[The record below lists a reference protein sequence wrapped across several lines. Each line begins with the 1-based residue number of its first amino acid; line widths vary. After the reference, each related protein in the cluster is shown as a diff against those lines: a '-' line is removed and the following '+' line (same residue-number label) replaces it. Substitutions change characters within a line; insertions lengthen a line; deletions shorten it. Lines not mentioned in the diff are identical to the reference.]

1 MTKNTNKRIIHH
13 AAQGCADFPPSS
25 LSALESCLS
34 QGALAIEVD
43 TFPTADGHYVL
54 LHDLNLENHTNGSGN
69 AAALKRKD
77 LEILSYKTH
86 GQPTH
91 EKLGF
96 LDEAVG
102 LISQNTSIEKFQL
115 DLKPYG
121 KLDAAALEKLV
132 GLIDPIKTKVQV
144 SSVADWLIRTL
155 HNIEPGLSLGFDPLL
170 YIDKP
175 EDEPRPESVPPFR
188 VGAYGY
194 LDDHPL
200 AARKWGSLKDYF
212 AARAEALMLQA
223 VPGCEWF
230 IRADMLLDSARA
242 GFDWISYLHKNG
254 FSVDA
259 WTLDSSSTAGIDMA
273 NELIAL
279 GIDEITSNTAKTLAE
294 SVAAVFRY

>member
-25 LSALESCLS
+25 LSAIESCLS

-69 AAALKRKD
+69 AATLKRSD
-77 LEILSYKTH
+77 LEILSYKVN
-86 GQPTH
+86 GQRT
-91 EKLGF
+91 KQKIGF
-96 LDEAVG
+96 LDEAVQ
-102 LISQNTSIEKFQL
+102 LVKNSTTIEKLQL
-115 DLKPYG
+115 DFKPYG
-121 KLDAAALEKLV
+121 KLSSANLERLIDI
-132 GLIDPIKTKVQV
+132 IDPIKSKVQI
-144 SSVADWLIRTL
+144 SSVADWLIRVL
-155 HNIEPGLSLGFDPLL
+155 HKMAPGLSLGFDPLL

-200 AARKWGSLKDYF
+200 AARKWGPLKNYF

-294 SVAAVFRY
+294 SVAGVFRY

>member
-25 LSALESCLS
+25 LSAIESCLN

-43 TFPTADGHYVL
+43 TFPTADGHYL
-54 LHDLNLENHTNGSGN
+54 LMHDLNLENHTNGSGN

-77 LEILSYKTH
+77 LEILSYKVNGQRTH
-86 GQPTH
+86 D
-91 EKLGF
+91 KLGF

-132 GLIDPIKTKVQV
+132 SLIDPIRTKVQV
-144 SSVADWLIRTL
+144 SSVADWLIRGL
-155 HNIEPGLSLGFDPLL
+155 HKMAPGLSLGFDPLL

-175 EDEPRPESVPPFR
+175 EDEPRPEGVPPFR

-230 IRADMLLDSARA
+230 IRAEMLLESGKA

-254 FSVDA
+254 FMVDA
-259 WTLDSSSTAGIDMA
+259 WTLDSTSTTGIDMA

-294 SVAAVFRY
+294 SVTGVFRY

>member
-25 LSALESCLS
+25 LSAIESCLS

-43 TFPTADGHYVL
+43 TFPTADGHFIL

-77 LEILSYKTH
+77 LEILSYKVN
-86 GQPTH
+86 GQRTLD
-91 EKLGF
+91 KLGF

-132 GLIDPIKTKVQV
+132 SLIDPIRTKVQV
-144 SSVADWLIRTL
+144 SSVADWLIRAL
-155 HNIEPGLSLGFDPLL
+155 HKLAPGLSLGFDPLL

-175 EDEPRPESVPPFR
+175 EDEPRPEGVPPFR

-223 VPGCEWF
+223 VPDCEWF
-230 IRADMLLDSARA
+230 IRAEMLLDSVKA
-242 GFDWISYLHKNG
+242 GFDWINFLHENG
-254 FSVDA
+254 FMVDA
-259 WTLDSSSTAGIDMA
+259 WTLDSTSTTGIDMA

-279 GIDEITSNTAKTLAE
+279 GIDELTSNTAKTLAE
-294 SVAAVFRY
+294 SVTGVFRC

>member
-102 LISQNTSIEKFQL
+102 LISQNTSIEKLQL

-121 KLDAAALEKLV
+121 KLDAAALEKIV
-132 GLIDPIKTKVQV
+132 SLIDPIKTKVQV

-155 HNIEPGLSLGFDPLL
+155 HNIEPGLSLGLTHCSIL
-170 YIDKP
+170 ISLKMN
-175 EDEPRPESVPPFR
+175 R
-188 VGAYGY
+188 
-194 LDDHPL
+194 
-200 AARKWGSLKDYF
+200 ARKAFRPLEWGLMAIWMITHWQQGNGDLSKIILQPALK
-212 AARAEALMLQA
+212 
-223 VPGCEWF
+223 P
-230 IRADMLLDSARA
+230 
-242 GFDWISYLHKNG
+242 
-254 FSVDA
+254 
-259 WTLDSSSTAGIDMA
+259 
-273 NELIAL
+273 
-279 GIDEITSNTAKTLAE
+279 
-294 SVAAVFRY
+294 